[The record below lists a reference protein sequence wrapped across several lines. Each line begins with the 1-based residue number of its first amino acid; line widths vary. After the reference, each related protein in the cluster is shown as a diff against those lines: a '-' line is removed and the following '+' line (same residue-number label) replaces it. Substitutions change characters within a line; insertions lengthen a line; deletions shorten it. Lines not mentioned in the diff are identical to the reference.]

1 MEFKK
6 QMKVVEKFIS
16 INGEGKRAGE
26 LAVFIRFK
34 GCNLRCSYCDTLWA
48 LEQDCP
54 FKEETPEEITQYIL
68 NSKIKDVTLTGGEPL
83 IQPEIKRLIEL
94 LLKANDEIRVEI
106 ETNGAVLLKDFRVED
121 SSRLSFTMD
130 YKLPSSNFENSMKL
144 DNFQY
149 LIKNDSVKFVS
160 GSLEDLNKAKFII
173 NKYDL
178 IKRGISIFISP
189 VFGKIEL
196 TSIVDFMKENNMNDV
211 RMQIQ
216 LHKVIWHPDTR
227 GV

>member
-1 MEFKK
+1 
-6 QMKVVEKFIS
+6 MKVVEKFIS

-26 LAVFIRFK
+26 LAAFIRFK

-48 LEQDCP
+48 LEPDCA
-54 FKEETPEEITQYIL
+54 FSEETPEEITQFIL
-68 NSKIKDVTLTGGEPL
+68 DSKIKDVTLTGGGPL
-83 IQPEIKRLIEL
+83 IQPEIKKLIQL
-94 LLKANDEIRVEI
+94 ILNSNSDTRVEI
-106 ETNGAVLLKDFRVED
+106 ETNGAVLLKDFRID
-121 SSRLSFTMD
+121 NSSRLSFTMD
-130 YKLPSSNFENSMKL
+130 YKLPSSGFEKSMNL

-149 LIKNDSVKFVS
+149 LTEKDSVKFVA
-160 GSLEDLNKAKFII
+160 GSLEDLSKAKQII
-173 NKYDL
+173 EKYDL
-178 IKRGISIFISP
+178 IKKGITIFISP

-196 TSIVDFMKENNMNDV
+196 TSIVDFMKENNLNDV